1 MQCLTPRRFPIS
13 TGNEG
18 MNQQILEISSVLS
31 VDEGLAGFEPR
42 PLREHYAR
50 DDLIHCEHLADGGRH
65 ACVSSK
71 GNAPLLRSLYDTYF
85 LNE

>member
-1 MQCLTPRRFPIS
+1 
-13 TGNEG
+13 
-18 MNQQILEISSVLS
+18 MNQQIPAISLVLS

-42 PLREHYAR
+42 PLREHYAT
-50 DDLIHCEHLADGGRH
+50 DDLLPCEHLADGGRH

-71 GNAPLLRSLYDTYF
+71 RNGPLLRCLCDTHF

>member
-1 MQCLTPRRFPIS
+1 
-13 TGNEG
+13 
-18 MNQQILEISSVLS
+18 MNQQIIEVSSVLS

-42 PLREHYAR
+42 PLRKHYAT
-50 DDLIHCEHLADGGRH
+50 DDLIHWEHLADGVWH

-71 GNAPLLRSLYDTYF
+71 GNVPLPRCLCDTYF

>member
-1 MQCLTPRRFPIS
+1 
-13 TGNEG
+13 

-31 VDEGLAGFEPR
+31 ADEGLAGFEPR
-42 PLREHYAR
+42 PLREHYAT
-50 DDLIHCEHLADGGRH
+50 DDLIHCEHLADGGRN

-71 GNAPLLRSLYDTYF
+71 GNVPLIRCLCDTYF